1 MGCGIYWAGI
11 PCFLLAADLTDAG
24 IRSYAEYAC
33 VCVAGWSQR
42 WKELEVEEMKMAR
55 LIDADRA
62 LEIVRDQ
69 RIAHPNAYHL
79 TNYATL
85 ILREAPTV
93 DAVPVVR
100 CKDCKFGDWDSEPND
115 AMVCMRTKDGFW
127 RSGNDFCSFGERKE
141 GAD

>member
-1 MGCGIYWAGI
+1 M
-11 PCFLLAADLTDAG
+11 
-24 IRSYAEYAC
+24 
-33 VCVAGWSQR
+33 
-42 WKELEVEEMKMAR
+42 R

-85 ILREAPTV
+85 TLREAPTV

-141 GAD
+141 GAE